1 MYYSGHMKTAPVARL
16 KAELSRYLRL
26 VKSGEEILV
35 TEHRVPVARLVPI
48 EPGELADED
57 LRELERQGLLR
68 IGIGALPKEFWKQ
81 RRARDP
87 RGLLRKTLIKERESG
102 W

>member
-1 MYYSGHMKTAPVARL
+1 M
-16 KAELSRYLRL
+16 
-26 VKSGEEILV
+26 

-48 EPGELADED
+48 EPGELVDED
-57 LRELERQGLLR
+57 LRELERRGLLR
-68 IGIGALPKEFWKQ
+68 IGTGALPKEFWKQ